1 MEVSTSVSR
10 HTYLSENPQGRS
22 ERARRVH
29 ITQIDFK
36 KGEKPE
42 RYEYNDRVSLN
53 AALNSA
59 GAPSSQPDARMY
71 VVEDLSRDMIELL
84 GSKFNVDPHFFRS
97 HLNDYMWN
105 AVVVDGVEQRDL
117 DIIRRKRSHFMLRY
131 LRSRYYRN
139 TKAFEN
145 ALEQSAN
152 FNVLRQ
158 IDSDRSREYLMD
170 GNGAAVCLMRA
181 KTSLWTR
188 TSSLTEPVA
197 LGNNF
202 QR

>member
-10 HTYLSENPQGRS
+10 HTYLSENLPARS

-36 KGEKPE
+36 KGQEPE
-42 RYEYNDRVSLN
+42 RIEYNDRISLN
-53 AALNSA
+53 AALNSTTV
-59 GAPSSQPDARMY
+59 PSIHPEARIY

-84 GSKFNVDPHFFRS
+84 GAKFNVDPHFFRS

-105 AVVVDGVEQRDL
+105 AVVVDGVEGRDL
-117 DIIRRKRSHFMLRY
+117 DIVRRKRSHFMLQY
-131 LRSRYYRN
+131 LRSRYYRD

-170 GNGAAVCLMRA
+170 KSGAAVCLMRA

-188 TSSLTEPVA
+188 KSSSNEPFA
-197 LGNNF
+197 LGE
-202 QR
+202 